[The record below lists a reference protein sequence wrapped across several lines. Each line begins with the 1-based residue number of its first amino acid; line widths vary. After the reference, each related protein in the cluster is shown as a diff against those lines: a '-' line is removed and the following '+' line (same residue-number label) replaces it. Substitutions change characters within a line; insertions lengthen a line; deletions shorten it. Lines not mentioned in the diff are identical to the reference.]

1 MKSASRFFLLFVLTA
16 LCAVIFPLTAVAK
29 PVIRFHT
36 QHVYLYQGRVELV
49 GYFENTGDEMAYV
62 NRQEFDL
69 ILTADN
75 GRELW
80 TNYGTRH
87 NVGSI
92 RVPSGRRVSHTII
105 VRNPHIPGY
114 KGHFRWRTQNVHTY
128 WSKSAG

>member
-92 RVPSGRRVSHTII
+92 SGLASRISTCPTVGTHRTSPSWT
-105 VRNPHIPGY
+105 
-114 KGHFRWRTQNVHTY
+114 
-128 WSKSAG
+128 AL